1 MTLRVLSFSTYVLVF
16 GIHTYMVHSRHAYVQ
31 YVTNR
36 LRANIYTY
44 SYIHK
49 TEYANGQLLSYWWLM
64 IFVNLILFV
73 KISHKRDWL
82 SIYQKKIY
90 ALYFGSRLDS
100 GILKNWLIFP
110 LWIYS
115 FGIINDKKTRQYLK
129 VAYFVQKNINWSINH
144 AHLINLRT

>member
-49 TEYANGQLLSYWWLM
+49 TEYANRQLLSYLVVDDLCKFD
-64 IFVNLILFV
+64 FVC
-73 KISHKRDWL
+73 
-82 SIYQKKIY
+82 
-90 ALYFGSRLDS
+90 
-100 GILKNWLIFP
+100 KNKP
-110 LWIYS
+110 
-115 FGIINDKKTRQYLK
+115 
-129 VAYFVQKNINWSINH
+129 
-144 AHLINLRT
+144 